1 MVGVGLHHSDPGA
14 HHVNVVLLPR
24 HDVVQQVLGLE
35 GGQVE
40 KVVSGLVSVNV
51 ESPSYLTGHHLD
63 DQTYPQPQ
71 HPVEEVRFS
80 PDKHPEVDEDLL
92 SQCGGG
98 DVELTGGRYEVSEFR
113 GSDWLGDDQLIV
125 RRESDRDLLLSDEEV
140 GEAEGEVLHL
150 LAEQAVTVADNAP
163 LLGNTGRLEQLPDH
177 VTLVLVKH
185 PLIETN
191 LNRSLTT
198 PTLVLREV
206 P

>member
-1 MVGVGLHHSDPGA
+1 M
-14 HHVNVVLLPR
+14 
-24 HDVVQQVLGLE
+24 
-35 GGQVE
+35 
-40 KVVSGLVSVNV
+40 
-51 ESPSYLTGHHLD
+51 
-63 DQTYPQPQ
+63 
-71 HPVEEVRFS
+71 
-80 PDKHPEVDEDLL
+80 
-92 SQCGGG
+92 
-98 DVELTGGRYEVSEFR
+98 
-113 GSDWLGDDQLIV
+113 GDDQLIV
-125 RRESDRDLLLSDEEV
+125 RREADRDLLLSDEEV
-140 GEAEGEVLHL
+140 GETEGEVLHL